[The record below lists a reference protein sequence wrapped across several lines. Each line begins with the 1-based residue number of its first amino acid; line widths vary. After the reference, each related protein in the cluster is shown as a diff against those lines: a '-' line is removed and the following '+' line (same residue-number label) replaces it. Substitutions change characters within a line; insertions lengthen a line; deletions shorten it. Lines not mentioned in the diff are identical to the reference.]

1 MTSILKA
8 IIYAVILTTMFQ
20 SLVRQMESRESQ
32 FNAVQEKGGAMILDR
47 HPSARTVE
55 VTDWFH

>member
-1 MTSILKA
+1 MTSMLKV

-55 VTDWFH
+55 VTD